1 MFMVSIDEDL
11 CSGCDSCAEG
21 CPAHILSFEEGKA
34 FVSGDECECMG
45 CEACTAVC
53 TTGAITVIEM

>member
-1 MFMVSIDEDL
+1 MFMVSIEESL
-11 CSGCDSCAEG
+11 CTGCDSCVDG
-21 CPAHILSFEEGKA
+21 CPAHILSFENEKA

-53 TTGAITVIEM
+53 ESGAISITEM